1 MSIMI
6 HDSKSRLTSERISEV
21 ESGLN
26 ATFPP
31 EYKKFLLKHNGG
43 YPDPGTFSVGD
54 SSEESHV
61 SYFFAIHDGDSSN
74 LLKTLKL
81 VENRIPPN
89 MLPIAY
95 DDFGNLILLVVGGE
109 RAGQIFFWDHEK
121 EYEMNENDLEAP
133 LTKLSD
139 SFEAFLSKLY

>member
-1 MSIMI
+1 MI
-6 HDSKSRLTSERISEV
+6 HDSKSRLTSDKISEV

-26 ATFPP
+26 VTFPL
-31 EYKKFLLKHNGG
+31 EYKKFLLQHNGG
-43 YPDPGTFSVGD
+43 YPDPGTFTVGD

-81 VENRIPPN
+81 IKTRIPPN

-109 RAGQIFFWDHEK
+109 RTGQIYFWDHEK
-121 EYEMNENDLEAP
+121 ENEITENDLECP